1 MLLGSRLLLV
11 SQPPPVHDPEE
22 VKQAADEILSRAEF
36 GEAPLTLLERIA
48 RWIADLFGDGSPSS
62 DTTTTPGTGGSGLLT
77 MVLLLLLVVGLAFV
91 IRALLRQPS
100 RRKTDA
106 DPEPT
111 IEVTEHLSASAW
123 EREAAAHEADG
134 RWKDALRCRFRALLE
149 QLVERRVIDE
159 VPGRTT
165 GELRAEV
172 ADRAPGAHHDFTA
185 AADLFDVAWYGDTD
199 TGADD
204 VRRLVEHAGRV
215 LAATQREP
223 VAAAV
228 APEGDQP

>member
-1 MLLGSRLLLV
+1 MLVR
-11 SQPPPVHDPEE
+11 SQPPPVHDPDE
-22 VKQAADEILSRAEF
+22 VKQAADEILARAEF
-36 GEAPLTLLERIA
+36 GEAPITLLERIA
-48 RWIADLFGDGSPSS
+48 RWIADLFGDGSASS
-62 DTTTTPGTGGSGLLT
+62 DTTPAPGTGGSGLLT
-77 MVLLLLLVVGLAFV
+77 VVLLVLLVVGLALV

-123 EREAAAHEADG
+123 DREAAAHEADG
-134 RWKDALRCRFRALLE
+134 QWKEALRCRFRALLE
-149 QLVERRVIDE
+149 QLVEHGVIDE

-172 ADRAPGAHHDFTA
+172 ADRAPGAHDDFTA
-185 AADLFDVAWYGDTD
+185 AADLFDVAWYGDGDTD
-199 TGADD
+199 ADE

-215 LAATQREP
+215 LAATERTP
-223 VAAAV
+223 VGAAGAG
-228 APEGDQP
+228 GDQP

>member
-1 MLLGSRLLLV
+1 MLV
-11 SQPPPVHDPEE
+11 PSQPPPVHDPEE

-48 RWIADLFGDGSPSS
+48 RWIADLFGDGSSS
-62 DTTTTPGTGGSGLLT
+62 SPGTTSAAGSGGSGLFT
-77 MVLLLLLVVGLAFV
+77 LLLLALVVVGLVLV

-111 IEVTEHLSASAW
+111 IDVTEHLSASAW

-149 QLVERRVIDE
+149 GLVEHGVIDE

-172 ADRAPGAHHDFTA
+172 ADRAAGAHDDFTA
-185 AADLFDVAWYGDTD
+185 AADLFDLAWYGDAD
-199 TGADD
+199 TGPDD
-204 VRRLVEHAGRV
+204 VRRLGEHAGRV
-215 LAATQREP
+215 LAAAVRTP

-228 APEGDQP
+228 APGGDQP

>member
-1 MLLGSRLLLV
+1 MLIR

-22 VKQAADEILSRAEF
+22 VRQAADEILSGAEF
-36 GEAPLTLLERIA
+36 GAAPLTLLERIA
-48 RWIADLFGDGSPSS
+48 RWIADLFGEGGPSS
-62 DTTTTPGTGGSGLLT
+62 GTTPGPGSGGSGLFT
-77 MVLLLLLVVGLAFV
+77 LLLLALVVVGLVLV

-100 RRKTDA
+100 RRRTDA

-111 IEVTEHLSASAW
+111 IAVTEHLSAAAW

-149 QLVERRVIDE
+149 RLVEHGVIDE

-172 ADRAPGAHHDFTA
+172 AERAAGAHDDFTA

-199 TGADD
+199 TGPDD
-204 VRRLVEHAGRV
+204 VRRLSDHAARV
-215 LAATQREP
+215 LAAVDRTP
-223 VAAAV
+223 VAATV
-228 APEGDQP
+228 APGRDQP

>member
-1 MLLGSRLLLV
+1 MLVL

-22 VKQAADEILSRAEF
+22 VKQAADEVLSRAEF

-62 DTTTTPGTGGSGLLT
+62 DTTTAPGSGGSGLLT
-77 MVLLLLLVVGLAFV
+77 MVLLLLIVVGLALV

-134 RWKDALRCRFRALLE
+134 RWKDVLRCRFRALLE
-149 QLVERRVIDE
+149 QLVEHRVIDE

-172 ADRAPGAHHDFTA
+172 ADRAPGRPRRLHRGRRP
-185 AADLFDVAWYGDTD
+185 LR
-199 TGADD
+199 
-204 VRRLVEHAGRV
+204 RRLVRRHRHRRRGRAPARRARRAGAGRHR
-215 LAATQREP
+215 ARTGGRGR
-223 VAAAV
+223 
-228 APEGDQP
+228 APGGDQP